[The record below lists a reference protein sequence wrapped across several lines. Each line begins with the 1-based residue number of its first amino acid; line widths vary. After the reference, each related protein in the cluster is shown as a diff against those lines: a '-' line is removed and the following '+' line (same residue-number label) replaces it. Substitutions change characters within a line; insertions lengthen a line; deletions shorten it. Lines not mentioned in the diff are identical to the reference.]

1 MKKGYFKKGANKM
14 AAQERQ
20 VLARQSGFKKWWT
33 LLRPHTLVASFVPV
47 FLGTS
52 VAMLYSNFQ
61 FTRFIV
67 MLIACFF
74 IQTSANLFN
83 EYYDYKKG
91 HDDEHSVG
99 NGGAIVRN
107 GMRPGFVLFLAILLY
122 ILSILGGVYLSI
134 ELNWYVGLLGA
145 ICMLVGYLYTG
156 GPYPIAYTPFGEIMA
171 GFFMGGVIT
180 FISFYIQA
188 EFISTQIVLI
198 SIPIMVLVGNLL
210 LANSIRDLDP
220 DKESGRLTL
229 AILLGRKKATI
240 LFALAYVFAYAF
252 EISLIFFANA
262 PYWTLL
268 ILISAPEAIRSVRRF
283 IGRTEPITMIP
294 AMKATSKAI
303 TIFGII
309 LAISYLLSLL
319 QTNLFM

>member
-1 MKKGYFKKGANKM
+1 M
-14 AAQERQ
+14 ATHEKQ
-20 VLARQSGFKKWWT
+20 VFEKESGFKKWWR

-52 VAMLYSNFQ
+52 VAMSYTNFH
-61 FTRFIV
+61 FLRFIV

-107 GMRPGFVLFLAILLY
+107 GMRPGFILFLAIFLY
-122 ILSILGGVYLSI
+122 ILSILGGIYLSI

-171 GFFMGGVIT
+171 GFFMGGIIT

-188 EFISTQIVLI
+188 EFIGKEIVYI
-198 SIPIMVLVGNLL
+198 SIPVMVLVGNLL
-210 LANSIRDLDP
+210 LANSLRDLIP
-220 DKESGRLTL
+220 DKKSGRLTL
-229 AILLGRKKATI
+229 AILLGRKAGTT
-240 LFALAYVFAYAF
+240 LFALAFLFAYVF
-252 EISLIFFANA
+252 ELSLIIWMNA
-262 PYWTLL
+262 PYWTLI
-268 ILISAPEAIRSVRRF
+268 ILLSAREAIRAVRGY
-283 IGRTEPITMIP
+283 IGKSDPVTMMP

-303 TIFGII
+303 TFFGLL
-309 LAISYLLSLL
+309 LAIAYLLSLL
-319 QTNLFM
+319 QKNLFM